1 MLIII
6 KTANSPTAFK
16 IPEIKFLQVS
26 AAASKS
32 RHLSRLPHIEDKT
45 RHKADHPRSSC
56 KQSSR
61 PKKGTYTP
69 GTPTRQIYSVWT
81 SRSPTTSMRSALL
94 FNRHSKSLPTC
105 HNATTPTLANYV
117 LYTGQG
123 KPGYRCRYRASPPRP
138 LHSLREILSLV
149 PVCWIARSRYCIH
162 CFTCFNPASY
172 HVVIR

>member
-1 MLIII
+1 VVVIFH
-6 KTANSPTAFK
+6 TANLSQPSRYRKSSSCKSA
-16 IPEIKFLQVS
+16 PLPVS
-26 AAASKS
+26 HAIHPDS
-32 RHLSRLPHIEDKT
+32 RTSKT

-81 SRSPTTSMRSALL
+81 SRSPTISMRSALL
-94 FNRHSKSLPTC
+94 FNRRPQSLPTC

-117 LYTGQG
+117 LHTGQG

-149 PVCWIARSRYCIH
+149 PVCWIARSRCCIH
-162 CFTCFNPASY
+162 CFTCFNLA
-172 HVVIR
+172 